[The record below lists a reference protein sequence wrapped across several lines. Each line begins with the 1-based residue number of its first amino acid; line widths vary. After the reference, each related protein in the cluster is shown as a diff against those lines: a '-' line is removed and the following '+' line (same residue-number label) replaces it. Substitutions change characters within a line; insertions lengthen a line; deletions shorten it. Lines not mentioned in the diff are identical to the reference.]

1 MLVNRILVQ
10 TTPVA
15 ATTAAVG
22 ARTVGELMVA
32 QVDVQD
38 AADWK
43 NPYLVITRDGFN
55 VRFQGGGSLGR
66 YLCSLELWSDSP
78 IRRGLTDAWLQ
89 NQKSEFGS
97 SEMAR

>member
-1 MLVNRILVQ
+1 MTCPASTLPIRQRLSARIL
-10 TTPVA
+10 PPDPA
-15 ATTAAVG
+15 KY
-22 ARTVGELMVA
+22 R
-32 QVDVQD
+32 DVQD